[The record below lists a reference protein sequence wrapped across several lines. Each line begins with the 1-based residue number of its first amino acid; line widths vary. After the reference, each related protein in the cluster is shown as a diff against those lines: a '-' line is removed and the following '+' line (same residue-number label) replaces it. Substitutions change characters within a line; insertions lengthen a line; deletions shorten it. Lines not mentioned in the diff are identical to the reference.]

1 MIMNIIVNDH
11 DSYDD
16 DNDGDYDDD
25 DNCYYYYY
33 YIYTKKNFLSIYLNN
48 LDI

>member
-1 MIMNIIVNDH
+1 MNIIVNDH